1 MQHQFRKDQ
10 PFLTLVEPKRTVR
23 AVPAGS
29 VRNNGNPCKN
39 TFIFLIAC
47 LYFVILIL
55 WLNGVQ
61 LVPEYEQK
69 VKNIDNFFNEKVGND
84 NANFNNDNANF
95 NISTFHPA

>member
-29 VRNNGNPCKN
+29 VRNNGNQCKSSS
-39 TFIFLIAC
+39 FIFLIAA
-47 LYFVILIL
+47 LPFLILIL
-55 WLNGVQ
+55 WLDGVQ

-69 VKNIDNFFNEKVGND
+69 VKNIDNFF
-84 NANFNNDNANF
+84 
-95 NISTFHPA
+95 